1 MLITDPPGIDP
12 SQLRDRMEG
21 RVSAPGDPDWDEARQ
36 AWNLAVDQRPAAVAV
51 PESAGDVVAVVEF
64 ARERGLLVT
73 AQGTGHNAGAYDSLA
88 NTILVKTHALRGVE
102 IDVDERIARCA
113 AGTLWAE
120 VSQPASE
127 HGLAPLAGSSPD
139 VGVVGYVLGGGLSW
153 LARKH
158 GLAAN
163 SVRAI
168 ELVTAD
174 GQLVR
179 ATHDDHA
186 ELFWALRGGGG
197 NYGIVTAVEIELYA
211 YPTVYAGMMLWPWER
226 SAEVLKTWVAWTEA
240 APDEVTTSA
249 RLLQVPPLPDI
260 PAFLAGRAFVAI
272 DGAFLGGDAAAA
284 ELFAPLRAL
293 DPEIDTFG
301 PMAPGG
307 LSFIHMDP
315 EGPTP
320 GMGDHT
326 MLSHLD
332 DDAIDALVAI
342 AGPGSGTPLLMT
354 ELRHLGGA
362 VGRSGAHHGAVDV
375 MPGAYAMFAVGIP
388 MTPELGEALRVH
400 IPRTLAAMERW
411 DAGTA
416 YMNFAESSDHDPASF
431 YSPENYARL
440 RRIKGEVD
448 PTGLFRGNHAITAD

>member
-12 SQLRDRMEG
+12 TQLRNRMEG

-36 AWNLAVDQRPAAVAV
+36 AWNLAVDQRPAAVAI
-51 PESAGDVVAVVEF
+51 PESADDVIAVVEF
-64 ARERGLLVT
+64 ARDRGLVVT
-73 AQGTGHNAGAYDSLA
+73 AQGTGHNAGAYETLA
-88 NTILVKTHALRGVE
+88 NTILVKTHLLKGVE
-102 IDVDERIARCA
+102 IDAEARIARCA
-113 AGTLWAE
+113 AGALWIE

-127 HGLAPLAGSSPD
+127 LGLAPLAGSSPD
-139 VGVVGYVLGGGLSW
+139 VGVIGYVLGGGLSW

-163 SVRAI
+163 HVRAI

-174 GQLVR
+174 GRLVR

-186 ELFWALRGGGG
+186 DLFWALRGGGG
-197 NYGIVTAVEIELYA
+197 NYGIVTAVEIELFAYA
-211 YPTVYAGMMLWPWER
+211 TVYAGMMMWPWER
-226 SAEVLKTWVAWTEA
+226 SSEVLKAWVEWTRT

-249 RLLQVPPLPDI
+249 RMLQVPPLPDI
-260 PAFLAGRAFVAI
+260 PEFLAGKAFVAI
-272 DGAFLGGDAAAA
+272 DGAYLGDDASGA
-284 ELFAPLRAL
+284 ELFAPLREL
-293 DPEIDTFG
+293 GPEMDSFG

-326 MLSHLD
+326 LLRDLD
-332 DDAIDALVAI
+332 DEAIDTLVAT
-342 AGPGSGTPLLMT
+342 AGPGSNSPLLAV

-375 MPGAYAMFAVGIP
+375 MPGAYALFAVGIP
-388 MTPELGEALRVH
+388 MTPELGAALARAL
-400 IPRTLAAMERW
+400 PAAIQAMAKW

-416 YMNFAESSDHDPASF
+416 YMNFAETHDADPASF
-431 YSPENYARL
+431 YSAENYARL
-440 RRIKGEVD
+440 RRVKAEVD
-448 PTGLFRGNHAITAD
+448 PAGVFRGNHAISAD

>member
-12 SQLRDRMEG
+12 TQLRDRMEG

-36 AWNLAVDQRPAAVAV
+36 AWNLAVDQRPAAVAI
-51 PESAGDVVAVVEF
+51 PANADDVVAVVEF
-64 ARERGLLVT
+64 ARDRGLQVT
-73 AQGTGHNAGAYDSLA
+73 AQGTGHNAGAYETLA
-88 NTILVKTHALRGVE
+88 NTILVKTHKLRGVE
-102 IDVDERIARCA
+102 IDAEARIARCA

-127 HGLAPLAGSSPD
+127 LGLAPLSGSSPD
-139 VGVVGYVLGGGLSW
+139 VGVVGYALGGGLSW

-163 SVRAI
+163 NVRAI

-174 GQLVR
+174 AKLVR
-179 ATHDDHA
+179 ASHDEHPD
-186 ELFWALRGGGG
+186 LFWALRGGGG
-197 NYGIVTAVEIELYA
+197 NYGVVTAVEIELFEYA
-211 YPTVYAGMMLWPWER
+211 TVYAGMMMWPWER
-226 SAEVLKTWVAWTEA
+226 SAEVLKAWVAWTRT

-249 RLLQVPPLPDI
+249 RMLQIPPLPDI
-260 PAFLAGRAFVAI
+260 PEFLAGKAFVAI
-272 DGAFLGGDAAAA
+272 DGAYLGDEASAA

-293 DPEIDTFG
+293 APEMDSFG

-320 GMGDHT
+320 GMGHHT
-326 MLSHLD
+326 MLGELD
-332 DDAIDALVAI
+332 DEAIDTLVAT
-342 AGPGSGTPLLMT
+342 AGPGSGSPLLGV
-354 ELRHLGGA
+354 ELRQLGGA
-362 VGRSGAHHGAVDV
+362 VGRSGEHHGAVDV
-375 MPGAYAMFAVGIP
+375 MPGEYAMFAVGIP
-388 MTPELGEALRVH
+388 MTPELGAALREYL
-400 IPRTLAAMERW
+400 PRTIDAMAKW

-416 YMNFAESSDHDPASF
+416 YMNFAEAADADPASF

-440 RRIKGEVD
+440 RRVKAEVD
-448 PTGLFRGNHAITAD
+448 PDGRFRGNHAISAN

>member
-36 AWNLAVDQRPAAVAV
+36 AWNLAVDQRPAAVAI
-51 PESAGDVVAVVEF
+51 PASADDVVAVVEF
-64 ARERGLLVT
+64 ARDRALQVT
-73 AQGTGHNAGAYDSLA
+73 AQGTGHNAGAYETLA
-88 NTILVKTHALRGVE
+88 NTILVKTHELRGVE
-102 IDVDERIARCA
+102 IDVEARIARCA
-113 AGTLWAE
+113 AGTLWVE

-127 HGLAPLAGSSPD
+127 HGLAPLSGSSPD
-139 VGVVGYVLGGGLSW
+139 VGVVGYALGGGLSW

-158 GLAAN
+158 GLASN

-174 GQLVR
+174 GEHVR

-197 NYGIVTAVEIELYA
+197 NYGVVTAVELELYE
-211 YPTVYAGMMLWPWER
+211 YPTVHAGMMMWPWER
-226 SAEVLKTWVAWTEA
+226 SAEVLKAWIAWTKT

-260 PAFLAGRAFVAI
+260 PEFIAGRAFVAI
-272 DGAFLGGDAAAA
+272 DGAYLGDEASAA
-284 ELFAPLRAL
+284 ELFAPLREL
-293 DPEIDTFG
+293 GPEIDSFG

-326 MLSHLD
+326 MLNGVD
-332 DDAIDALVAI
+332 DEAIDALVAV

-362 VGRSGAHHGAVDV
+362 VARSGAHHGAVDV
-375 MPGAYAMFAVGIP
+375 MPGDFALFAVGIP
-388 MTPELGEALRVH
+388 MTPELGAALRVAL
-400 IPRTLAAMERW
+400 PQTVSAMAKW

-416 YMNFAESSDHDPASF
+416 YMNFAESHDADPASF
-431 YSPENYARL
+431 YSAENYARL
-440 RRIKGEVD
+440 RRVKADVD
-448 PTGLFRGNHAITAD
+448 PTGVFRGNHAISAD